1 MVAQPTIGGRRFA
14 SEAFVSKRMRLL
26 MATQSY
32 FPFQDRGGPVVKV
45 RALARGLARRQHQV
59 TVLTADLGF
68 TERNG
73 FGMNV
78 ERCCWGWRAEE
89 DRVETIYLSTL
100 THYRALTLNPNV
112 VGFCGASLRQFDL
125 VHFFGLYDLLG
136 PAVSYDCRRRRI
148 PYVVEPMGM
157 YRPIVRSLRLK
168 RLYQRLFGHQL
179 IGGAR
184 FLIATSEQEKQE
196 LIEDGVA
203 GNRIVIRRNGVELPE
218 NSPTPGDFRRRW
230 GVPRDTKIIL
240 FLGRLV
246 SKKSPDLLLEAF
258 ARLRARAGDKW
269 NAVLVLAGPEEA
281 DGFLAR
287 LNAMKEEAQLKER
300 VLFTGPLYDN
310 AKWSAYRDADVFV
323 LPSQNENFGNT
334 AAEAAACGTP
344 VIVTDRCGIAPFIG
358 GAGMVIQHD
367 VEQLCDALQRF
378 LAVEDS
384 RARYER
390 GCEELVQRLS
400 WEGPLDLTEDLYR
413 RCLQE
418 KPGR

>member
-1 MVAQPTIGGRRFA
+1 
-14 SEAFVSKRMRLL
+14 MRVL
-26 MATQSY
+26 MAAQSY

-45 RALARGLARRQHQV
+45 RALARGLARRQHRV

-78 ERCCWGWRAEE
+78 ERCRWGWRAEE
-89 DRVETIYLSTL
+89 DGVEAIYLSTL
-100 THYRALTLNPNV
+100 GHYRALTLNPRV

-136 PAVSYDCRRRRI
+136 PAVSHFCRRRGI

-168 RLYQRLFGHQL
+168 RLYHRLFGHQL
-179 IGGAR
+179 IRGAR

-196 LIEDGVA
+196 LIESGVA
-203 GNRIVIRRNGVELPE
+203 GTRIVIRRNGVELPG
-218 NSPTPGDFRRRW
+218 NSPTPGDFRRQW
-230 GVPRDTKIIL
+230 GIPRDAKMIL

-246 SKKSPDLLLEAF
+246 SKKSPDLLLKAF
-258 ARLRARAGDKW
+258 ARWRARAGDNR
-269 NAVLVLAGPEEA
+269 NAVLVLAGPEEG

-287 LNAMKEEAQLKER
+287 LNAMKEEAHLKEQ
-300 VLFTGPLYDN
+300 VLFTGPLYDD
-310 AKWSAYRDADVFV
+310 AKWSAYRDADLFV

-367 VEQLCDALQRF
+367 VGQLCDALERF
-378 LAVEDS
+378 FAVEDS
-384 RARYER
+384 RARHEK
-390 GCEELVQRLS
+390 GCEELVQKLS

-413 RCLQE
+413 QCRLE
-418 KPGR
+418 ELGR